1 MTAANLAVRP
11 VAPPGSLR
19 PKTASANVVRL
30 LARDRPPIRRQPLIC
45 HWRVGDDGR
54 LACHWEPDAR
64 IFCTADQFQAL
75 SRRG

>member
-19 PKTASANVVRL
+19 LKTASANVVGL
-30 LARDRPPIRRQPLIC
+30 FARDRLPVRRQPLVC